1 VLAGLAHAVLD
12 SQRIFR
18 AVLDASSH
26 PGRLVAVPPPVE
38 TPTPLWPA
46 TASLCLALVD
56 MDTPLWLDAAARA
69 PDVAEYF
76 RFHCGCPIATT
87 PGIAR
92 FAIVADPRQMPALE
106 EFDVGTD
113 EYPDRSATVIVQV
126 EALEEGIAGQR
137 LAGPGIESEAR
148 LLVRGLPEGF
158 WRSIRQNHALFPRG
172 VDVILSADHLIAAI
186 PRTTRVT
193 G

>member
-12 SQRIFR
+12 SQRVFR

-26 PGRLVAVPPPVE
+26 PGRVVAVPPPVE
-38 TPTPLWPA
+38 TPPPLWPA

-76 RFHCGCPIATT
+76 RFHCGCRIVTA

-92 FAIVADPRQMPALE
+92 FAIVVDPRQMPALE

-137 LAGPGIESEAR
+137 LAGPGIENEAR
-148 LLVRGLPEGF
+148 LLARGLPEGF

-172 VDVILSADHLIAAI
+172 VDVILSADDLIAAI
-186 PRTTRVT
+186 PRTTRVI